1 MIDDRA
7 LAEKPVLEGGRIR
20 LVPLADRHASAF
32 HATFQ
37 DPETRRL
44 TGTHHD
50 WTLTE
55 IRDWVAECGTRAD
68 RLDLAVEDRESGAYL
83 GDLALSRIDRDN
95 AHGGFRIALVP
106 EATGRGLGPEAI
118 RLLLGYAFDR
128 VGLHRVELEVFAFNE
143 RARRGYEKCG
153 FAVEGRLREALRWG
167 GAWHD
172 VLVMAAL
179 RPAGTAPKAGQTATR
194 SAGRPTARAAS
205 QAQRPTQ

>member
-7 LAEKPVLEGGRIR
+7 LAQKPVLEGDRIR

-50 WTLTE
+50 WTLEE
-55 IRDWVAECGTRAD
+55 IRDWVAECGTRTD
-68 RLDLAVEDRESGAYL
+68 RLDLAVEDRETGAYL

-95 AHGGFRIALVP
+95 AHGSFRIALVP
-106 EATGRGLGPEAI
+106 GASGRGLGPEAI
-118 RLLLGYAFDR
+118 RLLLKYAFDQ

-179 RPAGTAPKAGQTATR
+179 RPAGPVRKPRRTATR
-194 SAGRPTARAAS
+194 AAEGMPTGEAS
-205 QAQRPTQ
+205 RAQRPGQ

>member
-1 MIDDRA
+1 MIDVRA
-7 LAEKPVLEGGRIR
+7 LTEKPVLEGDRIR

-32 HATFQ
+32 HAAFQ

-50 WTLTE
+50 WTLAE
-55 IRDWVAECGTRAD
+55 IRAWIAECGTRTD
-68 RLDLAVEDRESGAYL
+68 RLDLAVEDRETGGYL

-95 AHGGFRIALVP
+95 AHGSFRIALVP
-106 EATGRGLGPEAI
+106 GATGRGLGPEAI
-118 RLLLGYAFDR
+118 RLLLGHAFDR

-153 FAVEGRLREALRWG
+153 FAVEGRLREALRWD

-172 VLVMAAL
+172 VLLMAAL
-179 RPAGTAPKAGQTATR
+179 RPTDAA
-194 SAGRPTARAAS
+194 PTART
-205 QAQRPTQ
+205 TQ